1 MIEDA
6 KTCTNCELSET
17 RTNVVIGKGRENA
30 EILLIGEAPGRNED
44 EQGLPF
50 VGTAGKNL
58 DKFLSV
64 IGLSS
69 EDVYIANIL
78 KCRPPENRD
87 PKPDEIKICTPWLIK
102 QIEHI
107 KPKVIC
113 TLGNYSTKFI
123 LAKCDPGNMKS
134 IGGIS
139 ALHGK
144 VVTVVI
150 NQNEYK
156 VIPLYHPAAL
166 IYNRSLQSQMD
177 EDLITVKKTVEKY
190 TGTPLA
196 KQKSL
201 SEF

>member
-1 MIEDA
+1 MIEEA
-6 KTCTNCELSET
+6 KTCTNCELSKT
-17 RTNVVIGKGRENA
+17 RTNVVIGKGREDA

-50 VGTAGKNL
+50 VGAAGKNL

-107 KPKVIC
+107 KPRVIC

-123 LAKCDPGNMKS
+123 LSKCDPDHMKS

-150 NQNEYK
+150 NQTEYK